1 MEGDA
6 LELHASR
13 RYTFNAGR
21 RILRMSIG
29 DDAVIGFAIRSLQSL
44 VAIRSQ
50 IRPEYD
56 SPQLSPAFVA
66 SNPAFG
72 QRKPLNGIPNEVTP
86 VRVFG
91 GVAGSALC
99 P

>member
-1 MEGDA
+1 MEREGDPWRETLL

-56 SPQLSPAFVA
+56 SPQLA
-66 SNPAFG
+66 SFRRQQPSIRSEEAAE
-72 QRKPLNGIPNEVTP
+72 RDP
-86 VRVFG
+86 
-91 GVAGSALC
+91 
-99 P
+99 